1 MREQLTKS
9 DVKKIEEEIEYR
21 RLVLRKEL
29 IESVK
34 EARAQGDLS
43 ENFEYHAAK
52 KEKNKNIIGII
63 VIFIS
68 IFYKYLS
75 FYEIISETATKL
87 LIILAVVLNV
97 IIIAKRKFNRQQLQ
111 IIMLI
116 FFLVLAMT
124 YISKSIDFIVVL
136 LISLMFYKDN
146 LRDFFKIYFISS
158 LTCYLFTIFLYFIG
172 VLENNSI
179 RRFTEDGVIVRN
191 SLGFSHV
198 NGVFKN
204 FLPIVLSGY
213 FLVKEKNIRKYNLFI
228 FVIST
233 ILYIISNSRTGYFC
247 IIIYLFCTSFID
259 IMKFRLVSGSIKYM
273 FIICTVITL
282 CIVAIAGKS
291 ANNPINELL
300 SDRPIIWNMHLNEPG
315 ALRIIGGTNRLHM
328 DNTYLTYL
336 VNFGIFIFICVFVI
350 KYLAIKKIKDHRIL
364 LMILILSIYGIFENG
379 ISYNIDFSLI
389 VEFIYLFN
397 IEKEKTKKLK
407 EVRQK
412 NEER

>member
-1 MREQLTKS
+1 M
-9 DVKKIEEEIEYR
+9 
-21 RLVLRKEL
+21 
-29 IESVK
+29 
-34 EARAQGDLS
+34 
-43 ENFEYHAAK
+43 
-52 KEKNKNIIGII
+52 
-63 VIFIS
+63 
-68 IFYKYLS
+68 
-75 FYEIISETATKL
+75 
-87 LIILAVVLNV
+87 
-97 IIIAKRKFNRQQLQ
+97 
-111 IIMLI
+111 
-116 FFLVLAMT
+116 
-124 YISKSIDFIVVL
+124 
-136 LISLMFYKDN
+136 
-146 LRDFFKIYFISS
+146 
-158 LTCYLFTIFLYFIG
+158 
-172 VLENNSI
+172 
-179 RRFTEDGVIVRN
+179 
-191 SLGFSHV
+191 

>member
-1 MREQLTKS
+1 M
-9 DVKKIEEEIEYR
+9 
-21 RLVLRKEL
+21 
-29 IESVK
+29 
-34 EARAQGDLS
+34 
-43 ENFEYHAAK
+43 K
-52 KEKNKNIIGII
+52 KEKNKNIIRII

>member
-1 MREQLTKS
+1 M
-9 DVKKIEEEIEYR
+9 
-21 RLVLRKEL
+21 
-29 IESVK
+29 
-34 EARAQGDLS
+34 
-43 ENFEYHAAK
+43 K

-397 IEKEKTKKLK
+397 IEKEKTMFDESFLRMWDLYLSACAATFHNGIIDIHQILMTKGINNDLPMT
-407 EVRQK
+407 RWY
-412 NEER
+412 